1 MKSASLPNKPHRDP
15 MTTHNE
21 RQRMMLAVLY
31 VLLFVAVVPK
41 AIGALTEMRLLESEF
56 RFNDAFETNILTNSV
71 RYGGVILGSLIEWVI
86 TTLSDGLDIVRDSMQ
101 DPDQYVPP
109 RSSVPEL
116 NHFLASLVYRFLLL
130 LPLLVVAV
138 RWVRPVWAGAL
149 FLALMFAAIG
159 GFGAAHEFLARTLYW
174 AILPKMTLYFFDLRQ
189 GTYYIDFLA
198 MGFLPLLALE
208 LERGIERPWRLLAL
222 TAFGQLSYEHFG
234 FVCGVAGAVFIL
246 LRGPGT
252 DLAARARRAVALL
265 AVTGLI
271 SLAVIAVL
279 LLPGVLE
286 RGFLTFVSGNGSGW
300 EGFIKEAS
308 ANRANWKHV
317 IARLAYFLAPA
328 FLVGAA
334 LGLSVALRSESIPE
348 AVARQRLAAVAA
360 VLTGF
365 TGAVLIGFF
374 ALTNF
379 SAEMGREFLQAV
391 PLVFLFGF
399 QAAYLG
405 GLRLRTV
412 ARMVPPTTA
421 GALPS

>member
-1 MKSASLPNKPHRDP
+1 M
-15 MTTHNE
+15 
-21 RQRMMLAVLY
+21 
-31 VLLFVAVVPK
+31 
-41 AIGALTEMRLLESEF
+41 
-56 RFNDAFETNILTNSV
+56 
-71 RYGGVILGSLIEWVI
+71 
-86 TTLSDGLDIVRDSMQ
+86 
-101 DPDQYVPP
+101 
-109 RSSVPEL
+109 
-116 NHFLASLVYRFLLL
+116 
-130 LPLLVVAV
+130 
-138 RWVRPVWAGAL
+138 
-149 FLALMFAAIG
+149 
-159 GFGAAHEFLARTLYW
+159 
-174 AILPKMTLYFFDLRQ
+174 
-189 GTYYIDFLA
+189 
-198 MGFLPLLALE
+198 
-208 LERGIERPWRLLAL
+208 
-222 TAFGQLSYEHFG
+222 
-234 FVCGVAGAVFIL
+234 L

-300 EGFIKEAS
+300 EGFIEEAS

-421 GALPS
+421 GTLPS